1 MNDFDAATQPQRK
14 EVNHMD
20 NNKKPHTPEEEE
32 CGAQEI
38 RLEQLDERFHCE
50 IDGTPIQN
58 IKSYSCVQC
67 SNGNLLL
74 NLTLE
79 LNAAVVSTTIK
90 AAKKSSL

>member
-1 MNDFDAATQPQRK
+1 
-14 EVNHMD
+14 MD
-20 NNKKPHTPEEEE
+20 NNKKPRAPEEEE

-38 RLEQLDERFHCE
+38 RLEQLDERFYCE

>member
-1 MNDFDAATQPQRK
+1 
-14 EVNHMD
+14 MD
-20 NNKKPHTPEEEE
+20 NNKKPRTPEEEE
-32 CGAQEI
+32 RGAQEI
-38 RLEQLDERFHCE
+38 RLEQLDEHFHCE

-67 SNGNLLL
+67 SNGNILL

-90 AAKKSSL
+90 AVKKSNL

>member
-1 MNDFDAATQPQRK
+1 
-14 EVNHMD
+14 MD
-20 NNKKPHTPEEEE
+20 NNKKPRTPEEEE
-32 CGAQEI
+32 RRAQEI

-67 SNGNLLL
+67 SNGNILL

-90 AAKKSSL
+90 AVKKSNL